1 MLERLQGMVK
11 AFMGSYRILKLESA
25 DHCRQPQLKAERA
38 FHSVE
43 PVARRLLCA
52 ISLVILLVM
61 IALHFGLVD
70 LGQWHFDE
78 FSVIGSYRDNG
89 WTAFIDRF
97 VGWSPR
103 PISEVLI
110 WVYACLVNWIHKPL
124 IGVFLGLLWL
134 PLIAAPLISFLQIRK
149 TFSED
154 SRQPLAFLSLFSF
167 TLLALFLLGHS
178 PGDLFY
184 WPMAAAA
191 YLTTLGAITLCFFQ
205 IAFRLTDYRLG
216 RVVTSLS
223 LIFAAGTS
231 ETGAF
236 FALVFSVL
244 SFTCMS
250 IDAFCGST
258 FQRRFLWHLIPAVVA
273 IGVFGLLMQN
283 RVRNQEAILP
293 TVEYHSVYLSLKAA
307 IGQTLKECLVAGQRL
322 STRSVIFGLALK
334 VCIFIGIRYCWLA
347 SGFKMPRRQVLI
359 VFALSIIATTYFSV
373 AASYYGFG
381 IQINDRHHELRQCLI
396 ILLIASVVLLS
407 CHYYAPICEIG
418 RCEWLGGIFIL
429 VSLVFVVPGRFSA
442 LVHDYRNYSV
452 CIENRINS
460 WNSGLS
466 EGNTMIWLSS
476 PQGEVASKNAIA
488 AAGMYNLKS
497 NPPPWA
503 VPMMQ
508 FFRKEHLE
516 IRLGGAKSNR

>member
-1 MLERLQGMVK
+1 MLKRLEGMVK
-11 AFMGSYRILKLESA
+11 AFLGSYRILKLAPA
-25 DHCRQPQLKAERA
+25 DHSRQPQLKAERD
-38 FHSVE
+38 FSVE
-43 PVARRLLCA
+43 SLARRLLCA
-52 ISLVILLVM
+52 TSLAILVVM

-70 LGQWHFDE
+70 LGQWYFDE
-78 FSVIGSYRDNG
+78 FIVIGSYRDNG
-89 WTAFIDRF
+89 WTTFIDRLI
-97 VGWSPR
+97 GWSPR

-110 WVYACLVNWIHKPL
+110 WAYACLVNWIHKPL

-149 TFSED
+149 TFSDD
-154 SRQPLAFLSLFSF
+154 SRKPLAFLSLFSF
-167 TLLALFLLGHS
+167 TLIAFFLLGHS

-184 WPMAAAA
+184 WPMGAAA

-205 IAFRLTDYRLG
+205 LAFRLTDYRLG
-216 RVVTSLS
+216 RVITSLS
-223 LIFAAGTS
+223 LIFAAGST
-231 ETGAF
+231 EAGAF

-250 IDAFCGST
+250 IDAFRGST
-258 FQRRFLWHLIPAVVA
+258 FQRRFLWHLIPAIVA

-283 RVRNQEAILP
+283 RVRNQEALLP

-307 IGQTLKECLVAGQRL
+307 IGQTLQECLVAGQRL
-322 STRSVIFGLALK
+322 STRSVLLGLALR
-334 VCIFIGIRYCWLA
+334 VCIFLGLRYCWLA
-347 SGFKMPRRQVLI
+347 SGVKIPRRQVLI
-359 VFALSIIATTYFSV
+359 VFALSTIATTYFSV

-381 IQINDRHHELRQCLI
+381 IPTNDRHHELRQCLI

-407 CHYYAPICEIG
+407 CHYYAPIYEI
-418 RCEWLGGIFIL
+418 RKCEWLGAIFIL

-442 LVHDYRNYSV
+442 LMHDYRNYSV
-452 CIENRINS
+452 CIENRITS

-466 EGNTMIWLSS
+466 EGNTMIWLAS
-476 PQGEVASKNAIA
+476 PQGQVASKNTI

-497 NPPPWA
+497 NSPPYV

-516 IRLGGAKSNR
+516 IRPGGARSIR